1 MDVTAELSEEFK
13 PQGYPVTSNE
23 VGYCLMKFASYFND
37 EAAAVLPNWGKDW
50 SVDTSMS
57 KDILGIQYRPAKE
70 SFSEMVNM
78 MIENGWI
85 EDKRP
90 K

>member
-1 MDVTAELSEEFK
+1 
-13 PQGYPVTSNE
+13 
-23 VGYCLMKFASYFND
+23 MKFASYFND

-50 SVDTSMS
+50 SCDTSMS
-57 KDILGIQYRPAKE
+57 EDILGIQYRPAKE